1 MCKSLQSRGDSSR
14 KLSPFFVETA
24 SHHKGAIV
32 IYFSSHHKNGENV
45 SEIMMMMVKMM
56 VEMIMQLVGP
66 NQIMRCFLIALTSS
80 SIDILR
86 LLPHFLTRAN
96 CSRKVC
102 EIEPWSLTPA
112 PPYQRGMGSW
122 CQWFDQFSPHFRPFL
137 EENCFGRKK
146 LTSPHLWHD
155 DRGDRGG
162 GGDGGDGSDGETRG
176 IGASKEGE
184 GWGEGKEKMSPLRD
198 EQLKNKQTTRKD
210 RVFRFPNPLAPGS
223 DIQVHVSWGTWL
235 IAPHSRCFWQ
245 LFDFLN
251 RTTAPRSE

>member
-86 LLPHFLTRAN
+86 LLLHFLTRAN
-96 CSRKVC
+96 CSRRAC
-102 EIEPWSLTPA
+102 EIEP
-112 PPYQRGMGSW
+112 
-122 CQWFDQFSPHFRPFL
+122 
-137 EENCFGRKK
+137 
-146 LTSPHLWHD
+146 
-155 DRGDRGG
+155 
-162 GGDGGDGSDGETRG
+162 
-176 IGASKEGE
+176 
-184 GWGEGKEKMSPLRD
+184 
-198 EQLKNKQTTRKD
+198 
-210 RVFRFPNPLAPGS
+210 
-223 DIQVHVSWGTWL
+223 
-235 IAPHSRCFWQ
+235 
-245 LFDFLN
+245 
-251 RTTAPRSE
+251 